1 MTVALLLSFDTATP
15 HLSVVLGRAGRPI
28 AFREDASAQ
37 LSHAEKLNVFIAE
50 VMEEAG
56 LGLRELDAVAV
67 GTGPGSYTG
76 LRIGLSAAKG
86 LCFALDKPLI
96 GMGTLEVLLDQL
108 RAERGEANADVRYVP
123 MVDARRMEVYART
136 FGPGGE
142 PLAATAP
149 LILDAAWCA
158 ARPEA
163 ARTLVFGDGADKAAE
178 LWAQFPRIVHVPGIR
193 PGGAGLAR
201 CAERHHAEGR
211 FSDLAYLVPEY
222 GKPANVAQKRGK
234 E

>member
-1 MTVALLLSFDTATP
+1 MALLLAFDTATP
-15 HLSVVLGRAGRPI
+15 HLSVVLSEDARPLVW
-28 AFREDASAQ
+28 REDASEK
-37 LSHAEKLNVFIAE
+37 LSHAERLNVFIGE

-56 LGLRELDAVAV
+56 RRLKDLDAIAV

-96 GMGTLEVLLDQL
+96 GMGTLDVLLGQF
-108 RAERGEANADVRYVP
+108 AEEQVDMVRGGLYMP
-123 MVDARRMEVYART
+123 MVDARRMEVYTRT
-136 FGPGGE
+136 YGADE
-142 PLAATAP
+142 RPLDETAP
-149 LILDAAWCA
+149 LILDESWCES
-158 ARPEA
+158 RPREG
-163 ARTLVFGDGADKAAE
+163 RTYVFGDGADKATS
-178 LWAQFPRIVHVPGIR
+178 LWQACPAITYIPHIR
-193 PGGAGLAR
+193 PGVKGLSR
-201 CAERHHAEGR
+201 CAAHYYMEGR